1 MNKFSYFIYLI
12 LFVKI
17 TFILMSIAHIYLKIK
32 GKENSDLDNLIVYWK
47 NTCEFI
53 FVFLMSLLLIY
64 LFNPRRPNVVIN
76 SETRALLCLFGFMLL
91 ITAKW
96 GIFIKESKL
105 FKRIQETIG
114 PE

>member
-1 MNKFSYFIYLI
+1 
-12 LFVKI
+12 
-17 TFILMSIAHIYLKIK
+17 MSIAHIYLKIK